1 MFYKCEQIVE
11 LKVITA
17 LVTMVTAKVMGGA
30 VSLQAAVT
38 GVRAAEA
45 EVEGEPRV

>member
-1 MFYKCEQIVE
+1 M
-11 LKVITA
+11 KVITA
-17 LVTMVTAKVMGGA
+17 LVTMVTAKVVGGA

-38 GVRAAEA
+38 GVIAAEA